1 MKNIDPNLIKNA
13 AKIKDPKKLFE
24 TLSDDDKKK
33 VNSILADKDA
43 LAQVLKSPQAA
54 ALMKLLSGKDKNG

>member
-13 AKIKDPKKLFE
+13 AKTKDPKKLFE
-24 TLSDDDKKK
+24 SLSDDDKKT

-43 LAQVLKSPQAA
+43 LAKVLKSPQAA
-54 ALMKLLSGKDKNG
+54 ALMKMLSGKDKNG